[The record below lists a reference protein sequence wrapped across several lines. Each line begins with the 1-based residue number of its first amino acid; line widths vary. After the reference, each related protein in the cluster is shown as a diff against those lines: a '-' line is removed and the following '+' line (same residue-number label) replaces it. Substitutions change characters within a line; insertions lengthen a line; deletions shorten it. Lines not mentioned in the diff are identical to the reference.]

1 MIAGIVLAAGAS
13 TRFGSP
19 KALIPIRGEPAV
31 AHLARQLREAGC
43 NEVRVVVGAH
53 PKEVRPAVPDFAK
66 IVVNEDWK
74 NGRTGSVKAGVRSL
88 PASCSMIVWPVD
100 HPAVETSTLRVLL
113 QGTGTIRVPTYLG
126 LRGHPALF
134 EAAVREEI
142 LALEDDEPLHDVLH
156 EHPARVR
163 EIPVDD
169 AGVLLNVDTP
179 DDLKKLRAHLER
191 SPHARPPA

>member
-1 MIAGIVLAAGAS
+1 MFGGVVLAAGAS

-19 KALIPIRGEPAV
+19 KALIQIRGEPAV

-43 NEVRVVVGAH
+43 DEVRIVVGAH
-53 PKEVRPAVPDFAK
+53 PNEVRPAVPDFAK

-74 NGRTGSVKAGVRSL
+74 NGRTGSVKAGVRAL

-100 HPAVETSTLRVLL
+100 CPAVETSTLRALI
-113 QGTGTIRVPTYLG
+113 QGKGVVRIPTYRG
-126 LRGHPALF
+126 RRGHPALF
-134 EAAVREEI
+134 ETAVREEI

-163 EIPVDD
+163 EVPVDD
-169 AGVLLNVDTP
+169 SGILLNVDTP